1 MPLLTGIGASA
12 ALQAAVGYDQVAMD
26 THHRPCIAAVRDV
39 ASGCNWRRRTTAM
52 HSSTR
57 QWTSSQL
64 PPKKKPSVQLD

>member
-1 MPLLTGIGASA
+1 MPLLTGIGAST

-26 THHRPCIAAVRDV
+26 THHRPCIAAMRNV

-57 QWTSSQL
+57 QGTSPQK
-64 PPKKKPSVQLD
+64 PPKKKPSVLMD